1 MKILYTI
8 CGDGNG
14 HAFRSSVVI
23 DYLLSQ
29 GHDIFIVSSG
39 NAYKY
44 LSQKY
49 PKHLEVAGLKLEY
62 SGTRVKKTRTIT
74 KNLAKVKSLPK
85 DLRALGAVVKSFQPV
100 VVISDFEPSASV
112 VASVYDLPLIC
123 IDNQHIMTDTRMAIK
138 KTDYPDYVVTKV
150 YTESVAPNRDYS
162 LITSFYFPPL
172 KKNRE
177 GKSWL
182 FPPLIRSEIMSAQA
196 TEGDYYFCYL
206 TSDCFDQ
213 FSSVLAAT
221 GEKFVIYNA
230 SPRPLGPNFSFKEFS
245 ATEVVRDLAGCKG
258 VIINGGFTLMTE
270 SLYLGKPVL
279 SIPIK
284 MQYEQILNARMLE
297 ALGLGAMTKELTEE
311 VFQTWKAKLNPMSRM
326 IKTLTFDNQLLLRK
340 LDELLTQLS

>member
-23 DYLLSQ
+23 DHLLQQ
-29 GHDIFIVSSG
+29 GHDVFIVSSG
-39 NAYKY
+39 KAYKY

-74 KNLAKVKSLPK
+74 KNLAKVKSLPQ
-85 DLRALGAVVKSFQPV
+85 DLRALGAVVKSFQPQV
-100 VVISDFEPSASV
+100 VVTDFEPSASV
-112 VASVYDLPLIC
+112 IASVYDLPLIC
-123 IDNQHIMTDTRMAIK
+123 IDNQHIMTDTRLAIK
-138 KTDYPDYVVTKV
+138 KADYPDYLVTKV

-177 GKSWL
+177 GQSWL
-182 FPPLIRSEIMSAQA
+182 FPPLIRSEIMSAVP
-196 TEGDYYFCYL
+196 TTGDYYFCYL
-206 TSDCFDQ
+206 TADCFDQ

-221 GEKFVIYNA
+221 GERFVIYNA
-230 SPRPLGPNFSFKEFS
+230 SPRDLGPQFIFREFS
-245 ATEVVRDLAGCKG
+245 ATDVVRDLAGSKG

-284 MQYEQILNARMLE
+284 MQYEQILNARMVE
-297 ALGLGAMTKELTEE
+297 ALGLGMMTKELTTD
-311 VFQTWKAKLNPMSRM
+311 VFQSWESKLATMSRV

-340 LDELLTQLS
+340 LDELLNQLS